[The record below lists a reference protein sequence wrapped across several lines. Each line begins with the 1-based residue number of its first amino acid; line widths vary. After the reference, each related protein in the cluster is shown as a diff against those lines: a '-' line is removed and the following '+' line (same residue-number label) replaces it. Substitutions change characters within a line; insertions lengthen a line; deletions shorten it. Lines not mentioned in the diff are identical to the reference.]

1 MDIRSKRK
9 GPAGALSNFTPRRFT
24 VRGVEC
30 HSMEGFLQSLKFQN
44 PAMQRE
50 VCKLTGLAAKRK
62 GARKH
67 WQERQTLWWQ
77 GEEIKRESQEYQD
90 LLDDAFSSLF
100 VYNEKA
106 KACLLSTGDAVL
118 THTMGRSNPKETVLT
133 EREFCGRLMRLKAAM
148 HDDPLLGYE
157 DETTR

>member
-1 MDIRSKRK
+1 
-9 GPAGALSNFTPRRFT
+9 
-24 VRGVEC
+24 
-30 HSMEGFLQSLKFQN
+30 MEGFLQSLKRKN
-44 PAMQRE
+44 PEMQKA
-50 VCKLTGLAAKRK
+50 VCKMTGYAAK
-62 GARKH
+62 KH
-67 WQERQTLWWQ
+67 GSKINWQRTQTLWWQ

-90 LLDDAFSSLF
+90 ILDDAFSSLF

-106 KACLLSTGDAVL
+106 KACLLSTGNAVL

-157 DETTR
+157 DEATSTR